1 MYFLSDQRRAQLIC
15 RLVNLSMPV
24 ILAQECARYQ
34 NSVVE
39 IDRRMAFLLCG
50 LIERFRELVAATERR
65 EEGRVRDLQ
74 AYVESDLIIFG
85 TYQEEIRARN
95 LPQLCFP
102 RMERATTLAR
112 VILGETK
119 QEFLALMGRT
129 GWVQ

>member
-50 LIERFRELVAATERR
+50 LIERFRELVAARS
-65 EEGRVRDLQ
+65 EGTK
-74 AYVESDLIIFG
+74 AG
-85 TYQEEIRARN
+85 
-95 LPQLCFP
+95 C
-102 RMERATTLAR
+102 
-112 VILGETK
+112 ETCRPMSK
-119 QEFLALMGRT
+119 PT
-129 GWVQ
+129 